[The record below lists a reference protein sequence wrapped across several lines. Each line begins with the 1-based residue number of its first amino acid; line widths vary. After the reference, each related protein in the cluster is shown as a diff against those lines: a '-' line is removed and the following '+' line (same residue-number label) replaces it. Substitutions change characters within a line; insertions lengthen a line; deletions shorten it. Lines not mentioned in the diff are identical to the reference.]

1 MAQKILLDRNHR
13 IDREK
18 YCDKLSTTCVI
29 KELVLKR
36 KKLDLNNSFLKL
48 KVLQVLQVLQ
58 QVLGQVLHEF
68 YEFYTFC
75 YTSSI
80 SEHASHTCG
89 VCA

>member
-36 KKLDLNNSFLKL
+36 KILNLPAEILCNPIIFEAISF
-48 KVLQVLQVLQ
+48 
-58 QVLGQVLHEF
+58 
-68 YEFYTFC
+68 
-75 YTSSI
+75 
-80 SEHASHTCG
+80 
-89 VCA
+89 

>member
-36 KKLDLNNSFLKL
+36 KILDLSAELLCHHFVFEAISF
-48 KVLQVLQVLQ
+48 
-58 QVLGQVLHEF
+58 
-68 YEFYTFC
+68 
-75 YTSSI
+75 
-80 SEHASHTCG
+80 
-89 VCA
+89 